1 MTNDPAHVRG
11 LAYQV
16 DEKAPWTTVT
26 GVGLQHALLSL
37 SSMVLV
43 PTVAFRAAGAT
54 EAMVAWAVFASLV
67 ICGAVVALHGRPTA
81 RIGSGYVLSVA
92 PAMAAIAVT
101 VDAINAGGVML
112 LALLVISAAAV
123 QFAFAFRISLLR
135 RLLTPTVSGTALM
148 LIPVTVVPLMFDML
162 DDVPVGKPVGAAATC
177 AGITVAVVGGITL
190 FGAQALRIW
199 APLLGIL
206 VGSVASAFHGLYDF
220 KSVSETAWVGTPGQW
235 PAHFESGFAGVD
247 LEAFV
252 GLAPA
257 FVLLFL
263 ICTIR
268 SLSSSLAIQSVS
280 WRHPRAMD
288 FRPVQGAIA
297 ADALSNLAAGL
308 AGTVPNGANS
318 SSVARTQL
326 TGVASRPTGIVYG
339 FAVIAIAFCP
349 KLVALVLAVPGPVF
363 AGFVTVMLASSFAIG
378 LRMAVA
384 EGSDHRQSLIVGL
397 SFWIGA
403 GCQYGFVFPDF
414 VAGFASGM
422 LRNALTSGGL
432 TAILLTIGLALAAPR
447 RERLETKLAISALP
461 ALRDFARA
469 FAKRNQ
475 WSATMADRL
484 DAVVEEC
491 LLTLVDDGE
500 GAGGEQRRLLVLAH
514 RERDSGVVEFMA
526 ASGQENIED
535 RLAVLGDTASEKSIE
550 RNVSLKLLRH
560 LSAEVRHSQYHDV
573 DILTVRVAIPRDP
586 ARRSVG

>member
-1 MTNDPAHVRG
+1 MNDDPAHVQG

-16 DEKAPWTTVT
+16 DEKAPWPTIT

-43 PTVAFRAAGAT
+43 PTVAFRAAGAAEST
-54 EAMVAWAVFASLV
+54 VAWAVFASLA
-67 ICGAVVALHGRPTA
+67 ICGAVVALHARPTA
-81 RIGSGYVLSVA
+81 RIGSGYVLSVS

-101 VDAINAGGVML
+101 VDAINAGGITL
-112 LALLVISAAAV
+112 LALLVITAAAV

-148 LIPVTVVPLMFDML
+148 LIPVTVIPLMFGMF
-162 DDVPVGKPVGAAATC
+162 DDVPTGQPVGAAATC
-177 AGITVAVVGGITL
+177 AGVTFAVVGGITL
-190 FGAQALRIW
+190 FGTQAMRIW

-206 VGSVASAFHGLYDF
+206 VGSIAAAAYGLYDTG
-220 KSVSETAWVGTPGQW
+220 SVSEAAWLGTPAQW
-235 PAHFESGFAGVD
+235 PAHFQSGFAGVD
-247 LEAFV
+247 FDAFL

-268 SLSSSLAIQSVS
+268 SVSSSLAIQTVS
-280 WRHPRAMD
+280 WRHARAMD

-308 AGTVPNGANS
+308 AGTAPNGANS

-326 TGVASRPTGIVYG
+326 TGVASRSTGIVYG
-339 FAVIAIAFCP
+339 AALVAVAFCP

-384 EGSDHRQSLIVGL
+384 DGLDHRQSLIVGL

-403 GCQYGFVFPDF
+403 GCQYGFIFPDF
-414 VAGFASGM
+414 VADFASGM

-432 TAILLTIGLALAAPR
+432 TAILLTTGLALAAPR
-447 RERLETKLAISALP
+447 RERLETTLAISALP
-461 ALRDFARA
+461 ALREFARS
-469 FAKRNQ
+469 FATRNRF
-475 WSATMADRL
+475 SPAMADRF
-484 DAVVEEC
+484 DAVMEEC
-491 LLTLVDDGE
+491 LLTLVGDGE
-500 GAGGEQRRLLVLAH
+500 DAGGGQRRLLVLAH
-514 RERDSGVVEFMA
+514 LERGAGVVEFMA

-535 RLAVLGDTASEKSIE
+535 RLAVLGDTAPDQSIE

-560 LSAEVRHSQYHDV
+560 LSAEVRHRQYHDV
-573 DILTVRVAIPRDP
+573 DVLTVRVG
-586 ARRSVG
+586 RSA

>member
-1 MTNDPAHVRG
+1 MTNDPAQGV
-11 LAYQV
+11 AYQV
-16 DEKAPWTTVT
+16 DEQAPWPTIT

-54 EAMVAWAVFASLV
+54 ESTIAWAVFASLV
-67 ICGAVVALHGRPTA
+67 ICGAVVALHARPTA

-92 PAMAAIAVT
+92 PATAAIAVT
-101 VDAINAGGVML
+101 VDAINAGGTLL
-112 LALLVISAAAV
+112 LALLVIMAAAV

-148 LIPVTVVPLMFDML
+148 LIPVTVIPLMFDMF
-162 DDVPVGKPVGAAATC
+162 DDVPVGQPVSAAATC
-177 AGITVAVVGGITL
+177 AGITFAVVGGITL
-190 FGAQALRIW
+190 FGTQALRTW

-206 VGSVASAFHGLYDF
+206 VGSIASAAYGLYDIE
-220 KSVSETAWVGTPGQW
+220 SVFEAAWVGTPAHW
-235 PAHFESGFAGVD
+235 PAHFQSGFAGVD
-247 LEAFV
+247 FEAFL

-268 SLSSSLAIQSVS
+268 SVSSSLAIQSVS
-280 WRHPRAMD
+280 WRLPRAMD

-308 AGTVPNGANS
+308 AGTAPNGANS

-326 TGVASRPTGIVYG
+326 TGVASRSAGIVYG
-339 FAVIAIAFCP
+339 FAVIAIAFSP

-363 AGFVTVMLASSFAIG
+363 AGFVTVMLASSFTIG

-384 EGSDHRQSLIVGL
+384 EGPDHRQSLIVGL
-397 SFWIGA
+397 SFWVGA
-403 GCQYGFVFPDF
+403 GCQYGFIFPEF

-422 LRNALTSGGL
+422 LSNALTSGGL
-432 TAILLTIGLALAAPR
+432 TAILLTTALALAAPR
-447 RERLETKLAISALP
+447 RERLETTLAISTLP

-469 FAKRNQ
+469 FAKRNH
-475 WSATMADRL
+475 WSPTMADRL
-484 DAVVEEC
+484 DAVMEEC
-491 LLTLVDDGE
+491 LLTLIGDGE

-514 RERDSGVVEFMA
+514 REREAGVVEFMA
-526 ASGQENIED
+526 ASGQENVED
-535 RLAVLGDTASEKSIE
+535 RLAVLGDTASDQSIE
-550 RNVSLKLLRH
+550 RDVSLKLLRH
-560 LSAEVRHSQYHDV
+560 LAAEVRHRQYHDV
-573 DILTVRVAIPRDP
+573 DVLTVRVGK
-586 ARRSVG
+586 SS